1 MTIIE
6 VAVIAGMKRSS
17 NMTVA
22 TIAPTEELE
31 GDVTLL
37 DGFTDSDIDGFTDS
51 DTKLLD
57 GFTDSDTDVVT
68 VPEAVTVATKI
79 R

>member
-31 GDVTLL
+31 GDIT
-37 DGFTDSDIDGFTDS
+37 
-51 DTKLLD
+51 LLD
-57 GFTDSDTDVVT
+57 GFTDSDTDVIT
-68 VPEAVTVATKI
+68 VPEAVTVVTKI

>member
-37 DGFTDSDIDGFTDS
+37 DGFTDTD
-51 DTKLLD
+51 
-57 GFTDSDTDVVT
+57 VT
-68 VPEAVTVATKI
+68 VPITKI
-79 R
+79 RSIYIYTGL

>member
-31 GDVTLL
+31 GDGTLL
-37 DGFTDSDIDGFTDS
+37 DGFTDSDT
-51 DTKLLD
+51 
-57 GFTDSDTDVVT
+57 VVIT